1 MNTNNTILSIE
12 NLKVYFYNDYGQELK
27 AVDDIS
33 FQVYQGETIAL
44 VGESGCGKSVTSLA
58 LMRLIDSNGKIVG
71 GKINFNNSDLLSLS
85 EKQMQSIRG
94 KDISMI
100 FQEPSSALNPV
111 YTIGDQIIEAISLH
125 QKVNHHEARK
135 RAVEMF
141 KLVGI
146 PDPEKRLNEYPHE
159 LSGGMKQRGMIAMAL
174 SCHPQLLIADEP
186 TTSLDVTIQAQIIE
200 LMISLQRQLKMAVI
214 LITHDLGIV
223 ATMAKR
229 IVVMY
234 AGKIVEE
241 GNRHDIFKNPCHP
254 YTIGLLRSIPRLDI
268 EQEKL
273 DSIPGMVPDPS
284 QFPEGCRFRNRCAF
298 ENEQCVNQPNKSN
311 VDLNHF
317 VYCHHWKKINQHSIE
332 ECKIYE

>member
-1 MNTNNTILSIE
+1 MKKNNTILRVE

-33 FQVYQGETIAL
+33 FQVKKGETLAL

-58 LMRLIDSNGKIVG
+58 LLRLIDSNGKIVD
-71 GKINFNNSDLLSLS
+71 GKIFFNNCDLLSIT
-85 EKQMQSIRG
+85 EKQMQNIRG

-111 YTIGDQIIEAISLH
+111 YTIGDQIIEAIILH
-125 QKVNHHEARK
+125 QKVFYREARK
-135 RAVEMF
+135 RAIEMF

-186 TTSLDVTIQAQIIE
+186 TTSLDVTIQAQILE
-200 LMISLQRQLKMAVI
+200 LMQNLQKQLNMAVI

-223 ATMAKR
+223 ANMANR
-229 IVVMY
+229 ILVMY
-234 AGKIVEE
+234 AGKIAEE
-241 GNRHDIFKNPCHP
+241 GQVNDIFKNPSHP

-273 DSIPGMVPDPS
+273 ESIPGMVPDPS
-284 QFPEGCRFRNRCAF
+284 QFPTGCRFRNRCPY
-298 ENEQCVNQPNKSN
+298 EDQVCINQPEKTLVDENHSVFCHYWREVSN
-311 VDLNHF
+311 Q
-317 VYCHHWKKINQHSIE
+317 KKQ
-332 ECKIYE
+332 